1 MCSRRRLL
9 GRADR
14 SADARW
20 RWHNDG
26 QLIGRCA
33 GHGGQLML
41 IVMVG
46 VVVTGAAGVT
56 VRLVVMSL
64 PVEVLNPA

>member
-1 MCSRRRLL
+1 
-9 GRADR
+9 
-14 SADARW
+14 
-20 RWHNDG
+20 
-26 QLIGRCA
+26 
-33 GHGGQLML
+33 ML